1 MKFSL
6 QLAQILISVFLIAVI
21 LLQSKGAGFGG
32 AFGTQ
37 AAVFRTRRGLER
49 SLFQL
54 TILLTAL
61 FIVISLLS
69 VRLAS

>member
-1 MKFSL
+1 MKFYL
-6 QLAQILISVFLIAVI
+6 QIAQILISVFLIAVI

-69 VRLAS
+69 VRLTS